1 MTDTTEQLALA
12 GEALQHAWRRDLA
25 QSTRRIHVRRPRTV
39 VLILAAAVALG
50 GGVALA
56 SSLLKSP
63 AEEQTGMIEAN
74 TLFAGSDPGCVAVSH
89 DAFHCTLDKPPEG
102 ETFFSQDGTQ
112 LLDVFLGMKVATV
125 DSTQH
130 IDGGCVSRSADG
142 LSWDCYLGAAAVA
155 HDVVSPQLLGRL
167 SPGPAA
173 A

>member
-1 MTDTTEQLALA
+1 MTDTTQQLTLA
-12 GEALQHAWRRDLA
+12 GDALQRAWRRDLA
-25 QSTRRIHVRRPRTV
+25 QSTRRIHVRRPRTL
-39 VLILAAAVALG
+39 VLILAAALALG

-63 AEEQTGMIEAN
+63 AEAQTGMIEAN
-74 TLFAGSDPGCVAVSH
+74 TLFAGSDPVCVAVSH
-89 DAFHCTLDKPPEG
+89 DAFHCILDKPPAG

-112 LLDVFLGMKVATV
+112 LLDVFLGMKAETV
-125 DSTQH
+125 DSTH
-130 IDGGCVSRSADG
+130 HVDGGCVSRSADG

-167 SPGPAA
+167 VPGPAA

>member
-1 MTDTTEQLALA
+1 
-12 GEALQHAWRRDLA
+12 
-25 QSTRRIHVRRPRTV
+25 
-39 VLILAAAVALG
+39 
-50 GGVALA
+50 
-56 SSLLKSP
+56 
-63 AEEQTGMIEAN
+63 MIEAN
-74 TLFAGSDPGCVAVSH
+74 TLFAGSDPVCVAVSH